1 MGVEM
6 RATMDIDT
14 TVKALP
20 LTETDA
26 EKIISEIK
34 SLRCVERYH
43 QKNLDGEQNVCY

>member
-14 TVKALP
+14 TIKALP
-20 LTETDA
+20 LNETDA

-34 SLRCVERYH
+34 IFRFVGLYN
-43 QKNLDGEQNVCY
+43 QKN